1 MRVLIIGALAVIALS
16 VFIGVLIYDRK
27 VLAKRKLILHALWKK
42 ASHLNDNPVGIPVRK
57 IAIMEDCDV
66 DAIKFAALITKLSND
81 GIIKREQDTIEL
93 TNYGKQYYEFKVKN
107 DHPSY

>member
-16 VFIGVLIYDRK
+16 VFIGVLIYDRN
-27 VLAKRKLILHALWKK
+27 VLAKRKLILHQLWRM
-42 ASHLNDNPVGIPVRK
+42 ASKLNDNPVGIPIKKLR
-57 IAIMEDCDV
+57 IMEECV
-66 DAIKFAALITKLSND
+66 MDAVKFSTSIQKLSKD
-81 GIIKREQDTIEL
+81 GIITRAQDTIEL

>member
-1 MRVLIIGALAVIALS
+1 
-16 VFIGVLIYDRK
+16 
-27 VLAKRKLILHALWKK
+27 
-42 ASHLNDNPVGIPVRK
+42 
-57 IAIMEDCDV
+57 MEDCDV